1 MNKQCQELVDL
12 LLEFVDG
19 TLAPEREAEFRK
31 HLCGCLP
38 CYIYLE
44 TYHTTIQLTRSLPKV
59 EMPKEMETRLKAML
73 KKEKALIER

>member
-1 MNKQCQELVDL
+1 MNPQCQELVNL

-19 TLAPEREAEFRK
+19 TLEAHRDEEFRR

-44 TYHTTIQLTRSLPKV
+44 TYHATIKLTRTLPKC
-59 EMPKEMETRLKAML
+59 ELPKEFQQRLERMLQSETQGR
-73 KKEKALIER
+73 